1 MTAQREPESAY
12 READTLDTEAVARL
26 NGAILPLR
34 RALVRLA
41 RSDVRLP
48 ELPDS
53 QVELLR
59 ALPPGAVRPPG
70 ELATELGLS
79 RPAVSNLLKTLEADG
94 LITRHVAETNRRYV
108 DVRASKRAIRRLARF
123 DRASAKRLAEAAGQ
137 LSGDE
142 REALIAALP
151 ALEHLRDAVRAVG
164 AAHRAEH

>member
-1 MTAQREPESAY
+1 MTAQDETRTVAGEP
-12 READTLDTEAVARL
+12 DTLDTEAVARL

-41 RSDVRLP
+41 RTDVRLP

-59 ALPPGAVRPPG
+59 ALPSGVVRPPG
-70 ELATELGLS
+70 ELAAELGLS

-94 LITRHVAETNRRYV
+94 LITRHHAETNRRYV
-108 DVRASKRAIRRLARF
+108 DVKASKRAIRRLARF
-123 DRASAKRLAEAAGQ
+123 DRASAKRLGEAAGQ
-137 LSGDE
+137 LSEAE
-142 REALIAALP
+142 RDALIAALP